1 MVLNVIVLLVATT
14 ALIKTVDIFISSSS
28 KIARHINIS
37 EYTIGFLLI
46 AVATSLPELMVGI
59 TSAIQK
65 NPILSYGTVIGSN
78 IALMTIVLAIPVFI
92 SGAMSTRTILKTKD
106 IYYSI
111 IFSVL
116 PMVLILDKTLSRVD
130 GLILLASYVLYFY
143 IVFKK
148 DQILE
153 SLNKKLK
160 RPEFLKQ
167 IGVFLIALVLVLIS
181 SELIVK
187 SASEL
192 SIKLGWSLS
201 FIGLTVVAVGTSLPE
216 IAYAVSAVK
225 GRHEQEVMGNTV
237 GSLVANSSL
246 VLGVTA
252 LIYPITNTKIFSTIF
267 LVFTM
272 LIFLRFIRT
281 KEKIDRLEAG
291 ILLLVYGLFV
301 TLEFYLQ

>member
-1 MVLNVIVLLVATT
+1 L

-92 SGAMSTRTILKTKD
+92 SGAMSTRTILNTKD

-116 PMVLILDKTLSRVD
+116 PVVLIFDKTLSRID

-148 DQILE
+148 DQSLE
-153 SLNKKLK
+153 SVDKKLK

-167 IGVFLIALVLVLIS
+167 IGVFLISLTLILIS
-181 SELIVK
+181 SELIVR

-216 IAYAVSAVK
+216 ITYAISAVK

>member
-1 MVLNVIVLLVATT
+1 MVLNVIVLLVATL

-92 SGAMSTRTILKTKD
+92 SGAMSTRTILNTKD

-116 PMVLILDKTLSRVD
+116 PVVLIFDKTLSRID

-148 DQILE
+148 DQSLE
-153 SLNKKLK
+153 SVDKKLK

-167 IGVFLIALVLVLIS
+167 IGVFLISLTLIP
-181 SELIVK
+181 K
-187 SASEL
+187 
-192 SIKLGWSLS
+192 
-201 FIGLTVVAVGTSLPE
+201 T
-216 IAYAVSAVK
+216 
-225 GRHEQEVMGNTV
+225 
-237 GSLVANSSL
+237 
-246 VLGVTA
+246 
-252 LIYPITNTKIFSTIF
+252 
-267 LVFTM
+267 
-272 LIFLRFIRT
+272 
-281 KEKIDRLEAG
+281 
-291 ILLLVYGLFV
+291 
-301 TLEFYLQ
+301 